1 MSLHILFQQPGWFV
15 CAKIPGVS
23 VHKQPRFPKEHTI
36 AQRLREQLG
45 QPVQLVHRLDRQ
57 TSGCLL
63 VATEPALVTPLAKAL
78 AAGQKTYL
86 AFVRGYFPTLEEQKV
101 KTPIKHKGKHLEASS
116 TVRCIARGRE
126 PRSSA
131 LIVHPH
137 TGRNHQVRRHVRD
150 LHHPILHDGDHGDTR
165 ANRWWR
171 ENMGLTRLGLHAL
184 RIELTMDGTTHRIE
198 CPIFADHHR
207 VFSQLEWWSDAVAAE
222 PLLAVEPLVVGE
234 G

>member
-1 MSLHILFQQPGWFV
+1 MS
-15 CAKIPGVS
+15 A
-23 VHKQPRFPKEHTI
+23 PRFPGQRAQAAALSKEHTI

-63 VATEPALVTPLAKAL
+63 VATEPALVTPLANAL
-78 AAGQKTYL
+78 AAGRKTYL
-86 AFVRGYFPTLEEQKV
+86 AFVRGHFPSLEERKV
-101 KTPIKHKGKHLEASS
+101 EDSHQAQRQAPEASS
-116 TVRCIARGRE
+116 TVRCIAQGATA
-126 PRSSA
+126 SSA

-171 ENMGLTRLGLHAL
+171 ENMGLNRLGLHAL
-184 RIELTMDGTTHRIE
+184 RIELTLDGTTHRIE

-207 VFSQLEWWSDAVAAE
+207 VFSQLEWWPDAVAAE
-222 PLLAVEPLVVGE
+222 PLLAVDPLVLGE